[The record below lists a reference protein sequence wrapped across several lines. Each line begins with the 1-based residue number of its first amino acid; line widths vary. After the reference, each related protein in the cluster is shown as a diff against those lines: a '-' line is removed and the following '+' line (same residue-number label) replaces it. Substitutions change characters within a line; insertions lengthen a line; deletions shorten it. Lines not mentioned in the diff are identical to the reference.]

1 MRSRESTTAQRPRRR
16 TGAALPLTLFIIV
29 IVTMLSAGAFSMIG
43 SERRVTDDHK
53 AQLDAYIMARRG
65 LEQFIGNRAGLGF
78 TSTPPAAVESTTI
91 AVRGGYVDVVMR
103 VVRAPVGTTTEGLYV
118 IRARG
123 VKTSDGTQIGAVI
136 GERTIAEYARFQIA
150 ELDVHS
156 AWTAMAGLVKNG
168 GSGVISGV
176 DACGS
181 APSVAGVAAPTV
193 PGYTQLGTG
202 ASAAAGSPPILD
214 MGTTAETVNTVTVDW
229 NAIVNGTTFQPDI
242 AYPGGSWPT
251 SAHWADSNFWPVIR
265 VDGDFNLPADGRGIL
280 IVTGNLVLGG
290 SQSWHGI
297 VLVGGTIVSN
307 GLSTVEGAIIS
318 GLNTELG
325 ISVPASD
332 LGNGTKFIRYNSCD
346 VANAL
351 KPLTGLVPYRN
362 AGMDNWPIY

>member
-1 MRSRESTTAQRPRRR
+1 MRSHESSTTQRPQRR
-16 TGAALPLTLFIIV
+16 TGAALPLTLFIV
-29 IVTMLSAGAFSMIG
+29 AIVTMLSAGAFSMIG
-43 SERRVTDDHK
+43 SERRVTDDQK
-53 AQLDAYIMARRG
+53 AQLDAYLMARRG

-103 VVRAPVGTTTEGLYV
+103 VVRPPVGTTTEGLYV

-150 ELDVHS
+150 SLDVHS
-156 AWTAMAGLVKNG
+156 AWTAMGGLIKNG

-176 DACGS
+176 DACGA
-181 APSVAGVAAPTV
+181 APAVAGTAVPTV
-193 PGYTQLGTG
+193 PGYTQLGGG
-202 ASAAAGSPPILD
+202 ASASAGSPPILD
-214 MGTTAETVNTVTVDW
+214 MGTTAEAVNTVTVDW
-229 NAIVNGTTFQPDI
+229 NAIVNDNALQPDI
-242 AYPGGSWPT
+242 AYPGGSWPDM
-251 SAHWADSNFWPVIR
+251 SDPNFWPVIR
-265 VDGDFNLPADGRGIL
+265 VDGDFHLPGDGRGIL
-280 IVTGNLVLGG
+280 IVTGNFTLGG
-290 SQSWHGI
+290 AETWHGI
-297 VLVGGTIVSN
+297 VLVGGSIVSN
-307 GLSTVEGAIIS
+307 GLNTLEGAIIS

-325 ISVPASD
+325 MSVPVSD

-362 AGMDNWPIY
+362 AGMDNWPVY

>member
-1 MRSRESTTAQRPRRR
+1 MRTHECSTAQRPRRR
-16 TGAALPLTLFIIV
+16 TGAALPVTLFIIV

-53 AQLDAYIMARRG
+53 AQLDAYLMARRG

-78 TSTPPAAVESTTI
+78 TSVPPAAVESTTI

-103 VVRAPVGTTTEGLYV
+103 VVRPPAGTMTEGLYV

-136 GERTIAEYARFQIA
+136 GERTVAEYARFQIA
-150 ELDVHS
+150 SLDVHS

-168 GSGVISGV
+168 SSGVVSGV
-176 DACGS
+176 DACGA

-202 ASAAAGSPPILD
+202 ASIAAGSPPVLD

-229 NAIVNGTTFQPDI
+229 NAIMSGNSFQPDI

-251 SAHWADSNFWPVIR
+251 SSDWADANFWPVIR

-280 IVTGNLVLGG
+280 IVTGNLTLGG
-290 SQSWHGI
+290 TQTWRGI
-297 VLVGGTIVSN
+297 ILVGGTIVSN
-307 GLSTVEGAIIS
+307 GLTTVEGAVIS

-325 ISVPASD
+325 MIVPPSD
-332 LGNGTKFIRYNSCD
+332 LGNGTKFIRYNSCN
-346 VANAL
+346 VASAL

-362 AGMDNWPIY
+362 AAMDNWPAY